1 MDEILQAVSL
11 LSLFQGLAPQFVVV
25 NNDLW
30 RTSHVPPALCI
41 DCLGSL
47 ILLSDPLTGEETEA
61 QRGSSSGQGHTA
73 NRAEEQDLNSHPSGS
88 SIQACVAML
97 VSLVSTPL

>member
-1 MDEILQAVSL
+1 M
-11 LSLFQGLAPQFVVV
+11 
-25 NNDLW
+25 
-30 RTSHVPPALCI
+30 PPALCI

-47 ILLSDPLTGEETEA
+47 ILLSDPLTGEKKWRF
-61 QRGSSSGQGHTA
+61 RGSSLVKGHTA

-97 VSLVSTPL
+97 VSLVSTL